1 MAKSLVEEVG
11 LEIINDSQVEPR
23 RLQVILQ
30 LVSELPSATK
40 EEIFQLAQLPIVL
53 DNAPDLPKN
62 LLLASENTYKHAVDC
77 KQVSEND
84 DKTLSL
90 LVDPESITTMPAFRD
105 HIREVIFGITDINQ
119 PNYVFNLFSAWYAV
133 QNEKILHEL
142 VQEECCIAFTT
153 DLPLHFFKAKERA
166 FNTTKLSAWRKW
178 AEFLGLGWTIKIGS
192 HSILIP
198 DATKR
203 VRSILPEVLSNGE
216 EIRFGIFMERLAV
229 VCPELDGG
237 KLFRDCWQASRGE
250 EVQGNRLSL
259 MLSTALRTL
268 ATLHIIELFNRADS
282 LDVWQLYPSQGSLY
296 KQVTH
301 IRLQGA

>member
-40 EEIFQLAQLPIVL
+40 EEIFQIAQLPIVL

-90 LVDPESITTMPAFRD
+90 LVDPESIATMPAFRD
-105 HIREVIFGITDINQ
+105 HIRKVMLGITDINQ

-133 QNEKILHEL
+133 QNERILHEL

-153 DLPLHFFKAKERA
+153 LPPHFFKSKERG

-203 VRSILPEVLSNGE
+203 VRSILPEVLLDGE
-216 EIRFGIFMERLAV
+216 EIRFGIFMERLAL

-237 KLFRDCWQASRGE
+237 KLFRDCWLASRGE
-250 EVQGNRLSL
+250 EVQGNRSSL